1 VIPPYLGLALY
12 AEGETDHRFLDVLIR
27 RSVEELLSRRGLS
40 VTIGEMQR
48 LTVPRGVS
56 RRDERIVGGA
66 RGIQGAFHL
75 LFIHADGGG
84 DREGAIADR
93 VEPGR
98 QAVED
103 ELGTSSRR
111 ALGVVPVRETEAW
124 ALADGEAIRAVL
136 STSKSDAE
144 LGLPARR
151 AEVETLDDP
160 KATLEHAVRLAR
172 GGRSRRRRRP
182 AATFLDRL
190 AETISPVCLRE
201 LPAYSTFEDD
211 LSRALG
217 DLGYQR

>member
-1 VIPPYLGLALY
+1 MIPPYLGLALY
-12 AEGETDHRFLDVLIR
+12 AEGETDHRFLDVLLR
-27 RSVEELLSRRGLS
+27 RSVEELLSQRGLS

-48 LTVPRGVS
+48 LMVPRGES
-56 RRDERIVGGA
+56 RRDERIVAGA

-84 DREGAIADR
+84 DREGASAER

-98 QAVED
+98 RALEE
-103 ELGTSSRR
+103 ELGTLNRR

-124 ALADGEAIRAVL
+124 ALADGEALRAVL

-151 AEVETLDDP
+151 AEVETLADP
-160 KATLEHAVRLAR
+160 KAALEHAVRLAR

-182 AATFLDRL
+182 PGAFLDRL
-190 AETISPVCLRE
+190 AEAISPVCLRQ
-201 LPAYSTFEDD
+201 LPAYWAFEGD
-211 LSRALG
+211 LSRALV
-217 DLGYQR
+217 DLGYQP